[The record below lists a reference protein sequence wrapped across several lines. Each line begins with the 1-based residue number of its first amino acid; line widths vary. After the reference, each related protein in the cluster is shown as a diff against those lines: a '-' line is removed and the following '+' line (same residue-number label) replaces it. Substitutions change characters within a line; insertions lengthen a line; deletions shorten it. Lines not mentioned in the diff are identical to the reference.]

1 MIAGTSL
8 PVEKTTLSLDETAR
22 ITTGAM
28 FPDGA
33 AAPLGNVLWL
43 TAEDGWQTPSV
54 PRIDRFG
61 GYPSRVFVFRPCAA
75 PGAGAAGLCFGGG
88 AGLGAAW
95 HSIALDGT
103 APYVPQWRVRATV
116 EP

>member
-1 MIAGTSL
+1 
-8 PVEKTTLSLDETAR
+8 
-22 ITTGAM
+22 M

-54 PRIDRFG
+54 PESIALEITLHVSSG
-61 GYPSRVFVFRPCAA
+61 FRPCAA
-75 PGAGAAGLCFGGG
+75 PGAGAAGLCLGGG

-95 HSIALDGT
+95 HSTALDGT
-103 APYVPQWRVRATV
+103 APYVPQWSSGRNS
-116 EP
+116 